1 MMETDALESMCELIV
16 DCPHFTPRWT
26 ENGVIVTRNKNIRN
40 GRLDISAPSYTDEET
55 YFNRIKR
62 AAPTEGDLIFT
73 REAPMGEICMVPAGL
88 RCCLGQRQVLLRPQ
102 NNVDGRYLHYA
113 MQSRFVRHQ
122 IFWSE
127 GTGSTVSNVRL
138 PDLKALKIP
147 RNRKHEK
154 SISKTLGALDDK
166 IENNRRM
173 NETLEE
179 MARAI
184 FKSWFVDF
192 DPVHAKAAG
201 KTPAHM
207 DTKTAA
213 LFPSSFGDDG
223 LPVGWK
229 YKKLE
234 DISDL
239 SWGDLNTTKKSYV
252 EKGFDAYS
260 ASGKDGKL
268 PHFDFEKLGIVLS
281 AIGANCGKTWLAR
294 GKWSCIKNTIRF
306 WSKYEPTPTVFLFH
320 TTRGNNFWPIRGSA
334 QPFISQGDARS
345 QKVIVPANGEAVS
358 FERIVGGYYEK
369 ISSNEDENQ
378 TLAKLRDTL
387 LPKLMS
393 GAIRVA
399 DAERMV
405 EAAV

>member
-1 MMETDALESMCELIV
+1 
-16 DCPHFTPRWT
+16 
-26 ENGVIVTRNKNIRN
+26 
-40 GRLDISAPSYTDEET
+40 
-55 YFNRIKR
+55 
-62 AAPTEGDLIFT
+62 
-73 REAPMGEICMVPAGL
+73 
-88 RCCLGQRQVLLRPQ
+88 
-102 NNVDGRYLHYA
+102 
-113 MQSRFVRHQ
+113 
-122 IFWSE
+122 
-127 GTGSTVSNVRL
+127 
-138 PDLKALKIP
+138 
-147 RNRKHEK
+147 
-154 SISKTLGALDDK
+154 
-166 IENNRRM
+166 
-173 NETLEE
+173 